1 MLTILSTSKREISSM
16 VEENDRKCM
25 SEIDKE
31 LEAFLT
37 KQIAKIKVI
46 GCGGGGN
53 NTINRIFDVGVK
65 GAETIAINTDAQ
77 DLFYTNADKKILIG
91 RDSTRGLGAG

>member
-16 VEENDRKCM
+16 VEENDRKWM

-46 GCGGGGN
+46 GCGG
-53 NTINRIFDVGVK
+53 
-65 GAETIAINTDAQ
+65 
-77 DLFYTNADKKILIG
+77 
-91 RDSTRGLGAG
+91 